1 MDERPEPKRRL
12 RWGAAEK
19 EAVAALGLG
28 AVVVVLVGTLTPL
41 SWVAAMLVGWDVV
54 ALTYTGRLALVL
66 RRWDHTRTK
75 NRAMSTDLDRLGADL
90 ALLGS
95 AVVSLV
101 AVGVLLT
108 RGEPGTAADTLRIG
122 LSLVSVA
129 ASWAMVHTIFA
140 QRYAALYY
148 GHPEGGIDFNEHER
162 PAYRDFAYFAFTIGM
177 SYAVSD
183 TNVGSSEIRRAVLR
197 HALLSYLFGTGILA
211 TTINLVASLSSG

>member
-1 MDERPEPKRRL
+1 MDPRPRSKRRL
-12 RWGAAEK
+12 RWGRAER
-19 EAVAALGLG
+19 EAVGALVVG
-28 AVVVVLVGTLTPL
+28 AVVAVAVTLTPL
-41 SWVAAMLVGWDVV
+41 SWVAGVLVGWDVV
-54 ALTYTGRLALVL
+54 ALGYTGRLVVVL
-66 RRWDHTRTK
+66 RHWDHQRTRSH
-75 NRAMSTDLDRLGADL
+75 AMSTDLDRLGADL
-90 ALLGS
+90 ALVGCAL
-95 AVVSLV
+95 ASLV

-129 ASWAMVHTIFA
+129 ASWAMVHTLFA

-148 GHPEGGIDFNEHER
+148 SAPEGGIDFNERMR

-183 TNVGSSEIRRAVLR
+183 TNVGSSDIRRAVLR

-211 TTINLVASLSSG
+211 TTINLVASLSSS

>member
-1 MDERPEPKRRL
+1 MEPRPTTTRRL
-12 RWGAAEK
+12 RWGRAEK
-19 EAVAALGLG
+19 EAVVALGLG
-28 AVVVVLVGTLTPL
+28 AAVAVAAGLSAL
-41 SWVAAMLVGWDVV
+41 SWVAAVLVGWDCV
-54 ALTYTGRLALVL
+54 AIGYTVRLAVVL
-66 RRWDHTRTK
+66 RRWDAARTK
-75 NRAMSTDLDRLGADL
+75 SRAMSTDLDRFGADL

-95 AVVSLV
+95 AVVSLL

-108 RGEPGTAADTLRIG
+108 RGESGTVADTTRIG

-129 ASWAMVHTIFA
+129 ASWAMVHTLFA
-140 QRYAALYY
+140 MRYAALYY
-148 GHPEGGIDFNEHER
+148 GHPEGGIDFNDRQR

>member
-1 MDERPEPKRRL
+1 MKRL
-12 RWGAAEK
+12 RWGRAEK
-19 EAVAALGLG
+19 EAVLALGLG
-28 AVVVVLVGTLTPL
+28 AAVAVVVTLTPL
-41 SWVAAMLVGWDVV
+41 SWVAGVLVGWDCV
-54 ALTYTGRLALVL
+54 ALGYTGRLFVVL
-66 RRWDHTRTK
+66 RHWDHQRTRS
-75 NRAMSTDLDRLGADL
+75 RAMTTDLDRFGADL
-90 ALLGS
+90 ALVGA
-95 AVVSLV
+95 AVASLV

-129 ASWAMVHTIFA
+129 ASWAMVHTVFT

-148 GHPEGGIDFNEHER
+148 STPEGGIDFNERLR

-211 TTINLVASLSSG
+211 TTINLVASLSSS

>member
-1 MDERPEPKRRL
+1 MEPKRRSKRRL
-12 RWGAAEK
+12 RWGRAEK
-19 EAVAALGLG
+19 EALVALVLG
-28 AVVVVLVGTLTPL
+28 AIVATVVTLTPL
-41 SWVAAMLVGWDVV
+41 SWVAGALVGWDCV
-54 ALTYTGRLALVL
+54 ALGYTGRLAVVL
-66 RRWDHTRTK
+66 RRWDPERTRSH
-75 NRAMSTDLDRLGADL
+75 AMSTDLDRLGADL
-90 ALLGS
+90 ALLGA
-95 AVVSLV
+95 AVASLV

-108 RGEPGTAADTLRIG
+108 KGEPGTGGDTLRIG

-129 ASWAMVHTIFA
+129 ASWAMVHTLFA

-148 GHPEGGIDFNEHER
+148 GHPEGGIDFNERMR
-162 PAYRDFAYFAFTIGM
+162 PTYRDFAYFAFTIGM

>member
-1 MDERPEPKRRL
+1 MDPRPRSKQRLHWGRAER
-12 RWGAAEK
+12 
-19 EAVAALGLG
+19 EAVGALAVG
-28 AVVVVLVGTLTPL
+28 AVVAVAVTLTPL
-41 SWVAAMLVGWDVV
+41 SWVAGVLVGWDVV
-54 ALTYTGRLALVL
+54 ALGYTGRLVVVL
-66 RRWDHTRTK
+66 RQWDHQRTRS
-75 NRAMSTDLDRLGADL
+75 RAMSTDLDRLGADL
-90 ALLGS
+90 ALVGS
-95 AVVSLV
+95 ALASLV

-129 ASWAMVHTIFA
+129 ASWAMVHTLFA

-148 GHPEGGIDFNEHER
+148 SAPEGGIDFNERMR

-211 TTINLVASLSSG
+211 TTINLVASLSSS